1 METDITSSKLFA
13 DAVNELSKL
22 PGVGR
27 KTATRLVLH
36 LLRQTEAD
44 VDLLGNSLIR
54 MRCDIVFCKK
64 CHNISDSEICHI
76 CSDTRRDSTTVC
88 VVEGIQD
95 VIAIENTR
103 QFRGVFHVLGG
114 IISPIDG
121 ISPQQLNISS
131 LIERVESGGVSE
143 IIFALPTTMEGDT
156 TGFYLFRKLSSYEV
170 DITTIAKGVSVGDEL
185 QYADEI
191 TLGQSLLNRRPFQNG
206 K

>member
-1 METDITSSKLFA
+1 M
-13 DAVNELSKL
+13 NELSKL

-36 LLRQTEAD
+36 LLRQSESD
-44 VDLLGNSLIR
+44 VELLGNALIR
-54 MRCDIVFCKK
+54 MRSDIVFCKL
-64 CHNISDSEICHI
+64 CHNISDSEKCHI
-76 CSDTRRDSTTVC
+76 CSDTRRDTATVC

-114 IISPIDG
+114 VISPIDG
-121 ISPQQLNISS
+121 ISPQQLNIAS
-131 LIERVESGGVSE
+131 LVERVAAGGVNE

-156 TGFYLFRKLSSYEV
+156 TGFYLFRKLSGYPV
-170 DITTIAKGVSVGDEL
+170 NITTIAKGVSVGDEL

-191 TLGQSLLNRRPFQNG
+191 TLGQSLLNRRPFQSGN
-206 K
+206 

>member
-1 METDITSSKLFA
+1 METEITSSKLFA

-36 LLRQTEAD
+36 LLRQSESD
-44 VDLLGNSLIR
+44 VELLGNALIR
-54 MRCDIVFCKK
+54 MRSDIVFCKL
-64 CHNISDSEICHI
+64 CHNISDSEKCHI
-76 CSDTRRDSTTVC
+76 CSDTRRDTATVC

-114 IISPIDG
+114 VISPIDG
-121 ISPQQLNISS
+121 ISPQQLNIAS
-131 LIERVESGGVSE
+131 LVGRVAAGGVNE

-156 TGFYLFRKLSSYEV
+156 TGFYLFRKLSGYPV
-170 DITTIAKGVSVGDEL
+170 NITTIAKGVSVGDEL

-191 TLGQSLLNRRPFQNG
+191 TLGQSLLNRRPFQSGN
-206 K
+206 

>member
-1 METDITSSKLFA
+1 METEITSSKLFA

-36 LLRQTEAD
+36 LLRQSESD
-44 VDLLGNSLIR
+44 VELLGNALIR
-54 MRCDIVFCKK
+54 MRSDIVFCKL
-64 CHNISDSEICHI
+64 CHNISDSEKCHI
-76 CSDTRRDSTTVC
+76 CSDTRRDTATVC

-114 IISPIDG
+114 VISPIDG
-121 ISPQQLNISS
+121 ISPQQLNIAS
-131 LIERVESGGVSE
+131 LVERVAAGGVNE

-156 TGFYLFRKLSSYEV
+156 TGFYLFRKLSGYPV
-170 DITTIAKGVSVGDEL
+170 NITTIAKGVSVGDEL

-191 TLGQSLLNRRPFQNG
+191 TLGQSLLNRRPFQSGN
-206 K
+206 

>member
-1 METDITSSKLFA
+1 MDTESTSSKLFA

-36 LLRQTEAD
+36 LLRQSESD
-44 VDLLGNSLIR
+44 VELLGNALIR
-54 MRCDIVFCKK
+54 MRSDIVFCKL
-64 CHNISDSEICHI
+64 CHNISDSEKCHI
-76 CSDTRRDSTTVC
+76 CSDTRRDTATVC

-114 IISPIDG
+114 VISPIDG
-121 ISPQQLNISS
+121 ISPQQLNIAS
-131 LIERVESGGVSE
+131 LVERVAAGGVNE

-156 TGFYLFRKLSSYEV
+156 TGFYLFRKLSGYPV
-170 DITTIAKGVSVGDEL
+170 NITTIAKGVSVGDEL

-191 TLGQSLLNRRPFQNG
+191 TLGQSLLNRRPFQSGN
-206 K
+206 

>member
-1 METDITSSKLFA
+1 METEITSSKLFA

-36 LLRQTEAD
+36 LLRQSESD
-44 VDLLGNSLIR
+44 VELLGNALIR
-54 MRCDIVFCKK
+54 MRSDIVFCKL

-76 CSDTRRDSTTVC
+76 CSDTRRDTATVC

-114 IISPIDG
+114 VISPIDG
-121 ISPQQLNISS
+121 ISPQQLNIAS
-131 LIERVESGGVSE
+131 LVERVAAGGVNE

-156 TGFYLFRKLSSYEV
+156 TGFYLFRKLSGYTV
-170 DITTIAKGVSVGDEL
+170 NITTIAKGVSVGDEL

-191 TLGQSLLNRRPFQNG
+191 TLGQSLLNRRPFQSGN
-206 K
+206 